1 MKFRVFVPIVSIAIT
16 ASLLTPAVA
25 RAEDKAPKP
34 VELSADAIAALQTQR
49 VDADFDLTFRAAVA
63 ALQSQSYI
71 NINASKDAGTIT
83 AETDGKSKLVYNIF
97 WGFGK
102 KKRTQV
108 ASLLVEPIA
117 PGVTRMNVKMTSV
130 ESKSRAGLGGGYSD
144 GTPVMFGEP
153 YHDFQAEFDKAL
165 AMRRADA
172 AAAAAAAAP
181 AATTTGGG
189 TAGT

>member
-1 MKFRVFVPIVSIAIT
+1 MKFRVSTPLVSIAIA
-16 ASLLTPAVA
+16 ASLLTPLAA
-25 RAEDKAPKP
+25 GAKDKEVKP

-63 ALQSQSYI
+63 ALQTQSYI

-108 ASLLVEPIA
+108 ASLLIEPIA
-117 PGVTRMNVKMTSV
+117 PGVTRLNVKMTSV

-153 YHDFQAEFDKAL
+153 YRDFLAEFDKAL

-172 AAAAAAAAP
+172 AAAAAAAS
-181 AATTTGGG
+181 TTTGGG
-189 TAGT
+189 TAGTGG